1 MASFGILTTEN
12 FPNLKLAASALS
24 MICMTK
30 PNMCYLNARSSDLVS
45 KDSFPYQHLY
55 DSFTEK
61 SLGAAGK
68 LLLMTSLNNF
78 ELGFLENVTFESRSE
93 VRRSRDLTNVSLI
106 PSVNKDVFEIL
117 LRDLQHFSS
126 LGCNLEVKCEGKIFL
141 LEIHFPFIYFD

>member
-1 MASFGILTTEN
+1 MASFGVLTTEN

-30 PNMCYLNARSSDLVS
+30 PKLCYLNARSSDLVS

-61 SLGAAGK
+61 SLQAAGK

-78 ELGFLENVTFESRSE
+78 ELGFLENTALESRLE
-93 VRRSRDLTNVSLI
+93 VHQSDDLTNVSLL
-106 PSVNKDVFEIL
+106 PSMNKDVFEIL
-117 LRDLQHFSS
+117 LRDLQHFSL
-126 LGCNLEVKCEGKIFL
+126 LGCNLEVK
-141 LEIHFPFIYFD
+141 YSS